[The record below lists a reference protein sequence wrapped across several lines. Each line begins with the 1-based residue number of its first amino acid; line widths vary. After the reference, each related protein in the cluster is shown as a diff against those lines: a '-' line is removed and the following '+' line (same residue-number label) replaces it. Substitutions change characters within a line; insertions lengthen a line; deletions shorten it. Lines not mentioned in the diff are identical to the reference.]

1 MKSLPTGAAAALF
14 VAGFALLTPAPAA
27 AFSAGA
33 GLNLA
38 SQLKADPLLTEVQY
52 RRHGARRYAPPPR
65 RQVRRSRGNG
75 LAVGLGAAAVIG
87 ILGAAAAAN
96 AAPAQQHYG
105 YSSGYNP
112 GYPSGYYAAPQPV
125 YVQPACSW
133 QRQDLYDSYGNY
145 AGVRRVKVC
154 H

>member
-14 VAGFALLTPAPAA
+14 VAGFTLLTPAPAA

-38 SQLKADPLLTEVQY
+38 SQLTADPLLTEVQY
-52 RRHGARRYAPPPR
+52 RRQSARRYAPPPR

-75 LAVGLGAAAVIG
+75 LAIGLGAAAVIG

-96 AAPAQQHYG
+96 AAPAPQYHYG
-105 YSSGYNP
+105 P
-112 GYPSGYYAAPQPV
+112 GYYGAPQPV
-125 YVQPACSW
+125 YVQPACGW

-145 AGVRRVKVC
+145 AGARRVKVC

>member
-1 MKSLPTGAAAALF
+1 MKSFATGAAAALF
-14 VAGFALLTPAPAA
+14 VAGFALLSPAPAA
-27 AFSAGA
+27 AFSVGA
-33 GLNLA
+33 GLNMT
-38 SQLKADPLLTEVQY
+38 SQFKADPLLTEVQY
-52 RRHGARRYAPPPR
+52 RRHGVRRVAPPPR
-65 RQVRRSRGNG
+65 RSVRRSRNNG

-96 AAPAQQHYG
+96 AAPAPQYNYG
-105 YSSGYNP
+105 P
-112 GYPSGYYAAPQPV
+112 GYYAAPQPV

-145 AGVRRVKVC
+145 AGARRVKVC